1 MRCDVRRIC
10 IFRGT
15 KLQKKGVLSAF
26 FAQIM
31 YVCAVIFGFCRFLY
45 QKKSKCLAIWVG
57 FLNFASLYIRRAERR
72 KSSASGSFD
81 RTMRRKIQVYAAQNA
96 SYAVQNTSY
105 AAQNTGLCGT
115 KCILYGTKYRFVR
128 CKILDYKAHIILFLT
143 NIINLTTIHYET

>member
-45 QKKSKCLAIWVG
+45 QKKTKCLAIWVG

-81 RTMRRKIQVYAAQNA
+81 RTMRHKIQVYAAQN
-96 SYAVQNTSY
+96 
-105 AAQNTGLCGT
+105 TGLSGA
-115 KCILYGTKYRFVR
+115 KYRFMR